1 MLCNMDL
8 DHLLPSRKYRDAQIV
23 FPCLHSSVPGRD
35 SKELATASH
44 QPAALCAPHP
54 CTAPV
59 HYIYL
64 ILDKMKSKKP
74 ATSCIYARDD
84 RLFTFAVPLL
94 LTSPIHSRNSCMPKH
109 TILYPKPSEAPS
121 VIANHLPAF
130 DPAIQDNGPFTEATR
145 NHVLSTLIG
154 LRLL

>member
-109 TILYPKPSEAPS
+109 TIDYPKPSEAPS